1 MIYSSNPKP
10 TPNQRVHRIEDRG
23 QCVPIEQSYFS
34 HCGGGGYWE
43 QNRACGGVPE
53 SYLRYTIGYEENRE
67 NYDRHLCHNDGSN
80 WHDWRESQVN
90 SNWQY
95 AMCTGGTSMRSS
107 YALAT
112 LVAGVG
118 AVCGLH
124 AAAAAAGGVVECTAA
139 HDCYLNGV
147 CSSTGECTCNVG
159 WKGKHCGK

>member
-1 MIYSSNPKP
+1 LRPPCNHWGHWK
-10 TPNQRVHRIEDRG
+10 NGGLG

-80 WHDWRESQVN
+80 WHDWKESQVN

-95 AMCTGGTSMRSS
+95 AMCTGGNQNFR
-107 YALAT
+107 
-112 LVAGVG
+112 V
-118 AVCGLH
+118 
-124 AAAAAAGGVVECTAA
+124 
-139 HDCYLNGV
+139 
-147 CSSTGECTCNVG
+147 
-159 WKGKHCGK
+159 